1 MSSNSSP
8 SSGESS
14 ANLTSSIR
22 VVPVA
27 PTAIDRG
34 RGRANLMVVR
44 LIPSS
49 GGCGAWK
56 LDDKDPFRHWIAF
69 QQIDLATAGD
79 DAPTKTG
86 NCRQSARH
94 MRLIRGVVG
103 YVNIADDVGWHRTPP
118 C

>member
-1 MSSNSSP
+1 
-8 SSGESS
+8 
-14 ANLTSSIR
+14 
-22 VVPVA
+22 
-27 PTAIDRG
+27 
-34 RGRANLMVVR
+34 MVVR

-49 GGCGAWK
+49 GGGSAWK

-94 MRLIRGVVG
+94 VRLIGGGVG
-103 YVNIADDVGWHRTPP
+103 YVNIADDVGWHRTLPLGRGTAGWNVGQRQGLP
-118 C
+118 QTIPSGQPHALTRSRCGREGFD